1 MARASPRVPAVA
13 RERID
18 VGTLGKL
25 TARMASSNPGS
36 SRSRT
41 AESDSKPFLVSVW
54 TVEQKRIRDDDF
66 RFSLSGTFV
75 QIDCRQV
82 QIEDPSKII
91 GPLDDII
98 QAMAGSHGLDI
109 SRYEEAFLRKTIAKR
124 MAATGGGTLAG
135 YVERVAGDRA
145 EAEMFFHS
153 LRINHSEFF
162 RNPLT
167 FAVLGQLVLPGLVE
181 AKKKSGGEIRI
192 WSAGCASGQEAWSLA
207 ILLEELAGPVPY
219 RIFATDLA
227 DPESAR
233 AGVYSAEAVG
243 NVRTRHL
250 REYFSKQGESFSV
263 GPRLR
268 ARVDF
273 SAYDLLD
280 GSSSSPAA
288 SIYGGFDLIL
298 CCNVLFYY
306 RKEARQLILDKASL
320 ALAPGG
326 YFVTGEVER
335 AMVSDRKNFL
345 AVLPPAAVFRMANV
359 SP

>member
-1 MARASPRVPAVA
+1 M
-13 RERID
+13 
-18 VGTLGKL
+18 K
-25 TARMASSNPGS
+25 
-36 SRSRT
+36 
-41 AESDSKPFLVSVW
+41 
-54 TVEQKRIRDDDF
+54 
-66 RFSLSGTFV
+66 
-75 QIDCRQV
+75 
-82 QIEDPSKII
+82 DPSTII

-109 SRYEEAFLRKTIAKR
+109 SRYEEAFLRKTVAKR
-124 MAATGGGTLAG
+124 VAATGGGTVAAYG
-135 YVERVAGDRA
+135 ERVAGDRA
-145 EAEMFFHS
+145 EAEMFFYS
-153 LRINHSEFF
+153 LRIDHSDFF

-167 FAVLGQLVLPGLVE
+167 FAVLGQLILPGLVE
-181 AKKKSGGEIRI
+181 AKKKSGGEIRA

-207 ILLEELAGPVPY
+207 MLLEELAGPVPY

-227 DPESAR
+227 EPEFAR
-233 AGVYSAEAVG
+233 AGVYCAEAVG

-250 REYFSKQGESFSV
+250 SEYFSRQGESFSV
-263 GPRLR
+263 IPRLR
-268 ARVDF
+268 SRVDF

-306 RKEARQLILDKASL
+306 RKEARLGILDKASR
-320 ALAPGG
+320 ALSPSG

-335 AMVSDRKNFL
+335 TMVSEHREFL
-345 AVLPPAAVFRMANV
+345 AVLPPAAVFRLANV